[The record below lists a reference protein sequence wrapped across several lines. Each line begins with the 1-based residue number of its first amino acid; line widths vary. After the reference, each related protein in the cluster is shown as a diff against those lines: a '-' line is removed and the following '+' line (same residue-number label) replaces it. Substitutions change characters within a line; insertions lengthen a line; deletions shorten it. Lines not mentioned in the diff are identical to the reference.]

1 LRGVRTLENL
11 TLLLVAMIVP
21 FALALCYMTPAAI
34 ALKRRHPQKD
44 TIRAVNLF
52 LGWTVIGWL
61 AAWIWALSAGDRSV
75 VAAPGFAHPVEPHLS
90 IAPNAMN
97 EIRTEVMNVSQRN
110 DDGSDRDALVRRLL
124 PGQDLRLVRAR
135 KRDGSPGKVEVCLA
149 DGRQIGELSPDV
161 AARIAMNLDGNRRVD
176 CRVLDVTGANGRGYR
191 VHILLAIH
199 LLRSPAPTRAAPPRR
214 PLSAAGSA

>member
-1 LRGVRTLENL
+1 MEIL
-11 TLLLVAMIVP
+11 TLLLITMFVP

-34 ALKRRHPQKD
+34 ASKRRHPQRD

-61 AAWIWALSAGDRSV
+61 VAWVWALSAGDRSV
-75 VAAPGFAHPVEPHLS
+75 VTAPGFAHPVEPHLS

-110 DDGSDRDALVRRLL
+110 DDGIDRDDMVRRLL
-124 PGQDLRLVRAR
+124 SGQDLRLVRTR
-135 KRDGSPGKVEVCLA
+135 KRDGRPGAVNVCLA

-161 AARIAMNLDGNRRVD
+161 SARIAMNLDGNRRVD
-176 CRVLDVTGANGRGYR
+176 CRVLDVTGDSGRSYR
-191 VHILLAIH
+191 VHIMLAIH
-199 LLRSPAPTRAAPPRR
+199 LLRSPAPARAVPPRG